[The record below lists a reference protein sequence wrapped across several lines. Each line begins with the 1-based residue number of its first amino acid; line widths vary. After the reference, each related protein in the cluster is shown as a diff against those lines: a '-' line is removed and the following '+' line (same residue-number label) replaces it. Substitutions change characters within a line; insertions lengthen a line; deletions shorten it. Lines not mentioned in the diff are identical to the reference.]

1 MSYLPLAVILGL
13 LVLGAAVTL
22 TILFSAYREG
32 YFDALASD
40 AYIIFDEDEP
50 VGQAQDQ
57 FFREQADPTHDGEST
72 TSPPRS

>member
-22 TILFSAYREG
+22 SILFAAYRKG
-32 YFDALASD
+32 YFDTLASD

-57 FFREQADPTHDGEST
+57 FFRQRADPTHDGETS